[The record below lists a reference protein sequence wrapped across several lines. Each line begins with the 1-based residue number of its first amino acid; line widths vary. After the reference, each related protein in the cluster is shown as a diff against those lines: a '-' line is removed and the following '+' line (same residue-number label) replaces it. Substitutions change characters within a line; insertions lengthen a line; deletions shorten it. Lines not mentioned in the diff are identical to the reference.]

1 LPDLIAQRLLE
12 KWRNL
17 MRLWSV
23 SPEYLD
29 PMGLVALWRE
39 GLLAQKVLLGQ
50 TRGYKSH
57 PQLDR
62 FRACPDPVSMIGCYL
77 AEVAK
82 EADRRGYRFD
92 VSRIV
97 QPCSYPKIRV
107 QQGQIDYEWNHLLA
121 KLKRRSPMLHAINIT
136 IAGPRSHPL
145 FEIVP
150 GGVEEWERT

>member
-1 LPDLIAQRLLE
+1 
-12 KWRNL
+12 

-62 FRACPDPVSMIGCYL
+62 FRASPDPVSMIGCYL
-77 AEVAK
+77 TEIAK

-97 QPCSYPKIRV
+97 KPCSYPKMRV
-107 QQGQIDYEWNHLLA
+107 QQGQIDYEWDHLLA
-121 KLKRRSPMLHAINIT
+121 KLKLRSPTLHAINIT
-136 IAGPRSHPL
+136 IVAPKSHPL

-150 GGVEEWERT
+150 GGVEVWERT